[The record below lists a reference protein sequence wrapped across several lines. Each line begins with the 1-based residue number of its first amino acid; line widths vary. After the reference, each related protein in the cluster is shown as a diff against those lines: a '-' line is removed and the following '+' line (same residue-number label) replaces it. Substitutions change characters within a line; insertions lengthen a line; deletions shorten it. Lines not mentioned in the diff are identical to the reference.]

1 MSKLRLITVFL
12 FAVFMVLGVT
22 AQVHTQ
28 KGIVRKVTRSASDP
42 FIPVQGVQVIVS
54 GEANK
59 ASDKDGRFSLKVK
72 VTDKAGSYTLTAV
85 RVPQGS
91 KYMLAS
97 PSKGKRL
104 FISANDL
111 EVSLITPEEKEMEYK
126 KRYELLKEKYEEQS
140 LSLRKLRNELNKRL
154 GELSESDVHYARLKA
169 ECDSIRK
176 LYLDYINNEDKID
189 EVIKELAEELAL
201 TDYQS
206 LDSLEL
212 KIYELKKN
220 GEWKALN
227 DLIRESMP
235 GGAEEAWKVIEQ
247 QQRNADAKVEQAKL
261 ELARGLSEQ
270 QRLIQQRSQWFGKME
285 TAIESFKMQHLNDS
299 VSHYYEILTKAAP
312 TNWDYLIAAGR
323 FEEDYM
329 ADYNRAMNYQLSALN
344 TTDNDT
350 YKATSYIIIGGIY
363 EKLDDYSKALE
374 CYEKSLKIRLSVYG
388 ENDEIVANDYERMGQ
403 IYFAQDDCS
412 KALEYYEK
420 SLNIYLM
427 IYGENASW
435 GIANVSIGMG
445 RVYSNQGDY
454 SKALVCFEG
463 ALKIFLLL
471 NGDNHPA
478 VATSYSYIG
487 QIYFAQNDYSKALD
501 YFKKSLKLDLSF
513 FGENHPSVA
522 SGYYNIGYV
531 YFAQG
536 DYSKAL
542 EYFEE
547 VLKIRLSVYGENHSR
562 VASVYN
568 DIGEIYSVQG
578 DDFKALDYF
587 KKSLKIV
594 LSVYGEN
601 HSQVSSIYDHIGE
614 IYFAQ
619 KDYSKAL
626 YYFEESMS
634 VQLLM
639 KSLAETGSYTVRPET
654 LAAIQENFSC
664 GWSSEEEVAGEIRV
678 RYEKDNY
685 LCDTH
690 TAVAFH
696 VAAQKKRAGVPMVV
710 LSTASPFKFPRSV
723 LEALGRTAP
732 ENDFEAMQQLEA
744 ATAHTAPAS
753 LAALRQKPE
762 RFNTVIDPAQIAE
775 VALGYQE

>member
-42 FIPVQGVQVIVS
+42 YIPVQGVQVIVS

-374 CYEKSLKIRLSVYG
+374 CYEKSL
-388 ENDEIVANDYERMGQ
+388 
-403 IYFAQDDCS
+403 
-412 KALEYYEK
+412 
-420 SLNIYLM
+420 NIYLM

-501 YFKKSLKLDLSF
+501 YFKKSLK
-513 FGENHPSVA
+513 
-522 SGYYNIGYV
+522 
-531 YFAQG
+531 
-536 DYSKAL
+536 
-542 EYFEE
+542 
-547 VLKIRLSVYGENHSR
+547 
-562 VASVYN
+562 
-568 DIGEIYSVQG
+568 
-578 DDFKALDYF
+578 
-587 KKSLKIV
+587 IV

-626 YYFEESMS
+626 YYFEES
-634 VQLLM
+634 LKIRL
-639 KSLAETGSYTVRPET
+639 SLFG
-654 LAAIQENFSC
+654 EN
-664 GWSSEEEVAGEIRV
+664 
-678 RYEKDNY
+678 
-685 LCDTH
+685 H
-690 TAVAFH
+690 
-696 VAAQKKRAGVPMVV
+696 P
-710 LSTASPFKFPRSV
+710 
-723 LEALGRTAP
+723 
-732 ENDFEAMQQLEA
+732 
-744 ATAHTAPAS
+744 
-753 LAALRQKPE
+753 
-762 RFNTVIDPAQIAE
+762 E
-775 VALGYQE
+775 VALSYYSIGSLYIIQGDKSKALNYYEKSLKIRLSVYGENHPLTKEIMDLINVANSKVLQSPETTK

>member
-1 MSKLRLITVFL
+1 MSKLRLITAFL
-12 FAVFMVLGVT
+12 FAIFMVLGVT

-374 CYEKSLKIRLSVYG
+374 
-388 ENDEIVANDYERMGQ
+388 
-403 IYFAQDDCS
+403 
-412 KALEYYEK
+412 YYEK

-501 YFKKSLKLDLSF
+501 YFKKSLNLDLSF
-513 FGENHPSVA
+513 FGENHPEVA

-626 YYFEESMS
+626 YYFEES
-634 VQLLM
+634 LKIRL
-639 KSLAETGSYTVRPET
+639 SLFG
-654 LAAIQENFSC
+654 EN
-664 GWSSEEEVAGEIRV
+664 
-678 RYEKDNY
+678 
-685 LCDTH
+685 H
-690 TAVAFH
+690 
-696 VAAQKKRAGVPMVV
+696 P
-710 LSTASPFKFPRSV
+710 
-723 LEALGRTAP
+723 
-732 ENDFEAMQQLEA
+732 
-744 ATAHTAPAS
+744 
-753 LAALRQKPE
+753 
-762 RFNTVIDPAQIAE
+762 E
-775 VALGYQE
+775 VALSYYSIGSLYIIQGDKSKALNYYEKSLKIRLSVYGENHPLTKEIMDLINVAANSKVLQSPETTK

>member
-1 MSKLRLITVFL
+1 MSKLRLITAFL
-12 FAVFMVLGVT
+12 FAIFMVLGVT

-189 EVIKELAEELAL
+189 EVIKELAGELAL

-212 KIYELKKN
+212 RIYKLKKN

-285 TAIESFKMQHLNDS
+285 TAIESS
-299 VSHYYEILTKAAP
+299 
-312 TNWDYLIAAGR
+312 R
-323 FEEDYM
+323 
-329 ADYNRAMNYQLSALN
+329 
-344 TTDNDT
+344 
-350 YKATSYIIIGGIY
+350 
-363 EKLDDYSKALE
+363 
-374 CYEKSLKIRLSVYG
+374 
-388 ENDEIVANDYERMGQ
+388 
-403 IYFAQDDCS
+403 CS
-412 KALEYYEK
+412 
-420 SLNIYLM
+420 I
-427 IYGENASW
+427 
-435 GIANVSIGMG
+435 
-445 RVYSNQGDY
+445 
-454 SKALVCFEG
+454 
-463 ALKIFLLL
+463 
-471 NGDNHPA
+471 
-478 VATSYSYIG
+478 
-487 QIYFAQNDYSKALD
+487 
-501 YFKKSLKLDLSF
+501 
-513 FGENHPSVA
+513 
-522 SGYYNIGYV
+522 
-531 YFAQG
+531 
-536 DYSKAL
+536 
-542 EYFEE
+542 
-547 VLKIRLSVYGENHSR
+547 
-562 VASVYN
+562 
-568 DIGEIYSVQG
+568 
-578 DDFKALDYF
+578 
-587 KKSLKIV
+587 
-594 LSVYGEN
+594 
-601 HSQVSSIYDHIGE
+601 
-614 IYFAQ
+614 
-619 KDYSKAL
+619 
-626 YYFEESMS
+626 
-634 VQLLM
+634 
-639 KSLAETGSYTVRPET
+639 
-654 LAAIQENFSC
+654 
-664 GWSSEEEVAGEIRV
+664 
-678 RYEKDNY
+678 
-685 LCDTH
+685 
-690 TAVAFH
+690 
-696 VAAQKKRAGVPMVV
+696 
-710 LSTASPFKFPRSV
+710 
-723 LEALGRTAP
+723 
-732 ENDFEAMQQLEA
+732 
-744 ATAHTAPAS
+744 
-753 LAALRQKPE
+753 
-762 RFNTVIDPAQIAE
+762 
-775 VALGYQE
+775 

>member
-1 MSKLRLITVFL
+1 MSKLRLITAFL
-12 FAVFMVLGVT
+12 FAIFMVLGVT

-85 RVPQGS
+85 RVPQGP

-270 QRLIQQRSQWFGKME
+270 QRLIQQRSQWFEKME

-350 YKATSYIIIGGIY
+350 YKATSYIIIGGI
-363 EKLDDYSKALE
+363 
-374 CYEKSLKIRLSVYG
+374 
-388 ENDEIVANDYERMGQ
+388 
-403 IYFAQDDCS
+403 
-412 KALEYYEK
+412 
-420 SLNIYLM
+420 
-427 IYGENASW
+427 
-435 GIANVSIGMG
+435 
-445 RVYSNQGDY
+445 
-454 SKALVCFEG
+454 
-463 ALKIFLLL
+463 
-471 NGDNHPA
+471 
-478 VATSYSYIG
+478 
-487 QIYFAQNDYSKALD
+487 
-501 YFKKSLKLDLSF
+501 
-513 FGENHPSVA
+513 
-522 SGYYNIGYV
+522 
-531 YFAQG
+531 
-536 DYSKAL
+536 
-542 EYFEE
+542 
-547 VLKIRLSVYGENHSR
+547 
-562 VASVYN
+562 
-568 DIGEIYSVQG
+568 
-578 DDFKALDYF
+578 
-587 KKSLKIV
+587 
-594 LSVYGEN
+594 
-601 HSQVSSIYDHIGE
+601 
-614 IYFAQ
+614 
-619 KDYSKAL
+619 
-626 YYFEESMS
+626 
-634 VQLLM
+634 
-639 KSLAETGSYTVRPET
+639 
-654 LAAIQENFSC
+654 
-664 GWSSEEEVAGEIRV
+664 
-678 RYEKDNY
+678 
-685 LCDTH
+685 
-690 TAVAFH
+690 
-696 VAAQKKRAGVPMVV
+696 
-710 LSTASPFKFPRSV
+710 
-723 LEALGRTAP
+723 
-732 ENDFEAMQQLEA
+732 
-744 ATAHTAPAS
+744 
-753 LAALRQKPE
+753 
-762 RFNTVIDPAQIAE
+762 
-775 VALGYQE
+775 

>member
-270 QRLIQQRSQWFGKME
+270 QRLIHQRSLWFGKME

-363 EKLDDYSKALE
+363 EKL
-374 CYEKSLKIRLSVYG
+374 
-388 ENDEIVANDYERMGQ
+388 
-403 IYFAQDDCS
+403 DDCS

-531 YFAQG
+531 YFAHG

-626 YYFEESMS
+626 YYFEES
-634 VQLLM
+634 LKIRL
-639 KSLAETGSYTVRPET
+639 SLFG
-654 LAAIQENFSC
+654 EN
-664 GWSSEEEVAGEIRV
+664 
-678 RYEKDNY
+678 
-685 LCDTH
+685 H
-690 TAVAFH
+690 
-696 VAAQKKRAGVPMVV
+696 P
-710 LSTASPFKFPRSV
+710 
-723 LEALGRTAP
+723 
-732 ENDFEAMQQLEA
+732 
-744 ATAHTAPAS
+744 
-753 LAALRQKPE
+753 
-762 RFNTVIDPAQIAE
+762 E
-775 VALGYQE
+775 VALSYYSIGSLYIIQGDKSKALNYYEKSLKIRLSVYGENHPLTKEIMDLINVANSKVLQSPETTK

>member
-28 KGIVRKVTRSASDP
+28 KGVVRKITRSVSDP
-42 FIPVQGVQVIVS
+42 FIPVQGVQVVVS
-54 GEANK
+54 GQANK
-59 ASDKDGRFSLKVK
+59 ASDKNGRFSLEVK

-270 QRLIQQRSQWFGKME
+270 QRLIQQRSQWFEKME
-285 TAIESFKMQHLNDS
+285 IAIESFKMQHLNDS

-312 TNWDYLIAAGR
+312 TNCKYLNTAGM
-323 FEEDYM
+323 FEDQYM
-329 ADYNRAMNYQLSALN
+329 ADYSRAMNYFLSALGIAK
-344 TTDNDT
+344 NDLD
-350 YKATSYIIIGGIY
+350 KADSYNNMGGIYQVQGDISRAKEYYEKALNISLSVNGENDLGVAVCYSNIGGIY
-363 EKLDDYSKALE
+363 QDQGDYVNALTYYKKALE
-374 CYEKSLKIRLSVYG
+374 IQLSYG
-388 ENDEIVANDYERMGQ
+388 EISPDVSTTYNNIGNLYSDQGNK
-403 IYFAQDDCS
+403 S

-420 SLNIYLM
+420 SL
-427 IYGENASW
+427 
-435 GIANVSIGMG
+435 
-445 RVYSNQGDY
+445 
-454 SKALVCFEG
+454 
-463 ALKIFLLL
+463 KIDLSLYRE
-471 NGDNHPA
+471 DHPQ
-478 VATSYSYIG
+478 VAT
-487 QIYFAQNDYSKALD
+487 Q
-501 YFKKSLKLDLSF
+501 
-513 FGENHPSVA
+513 
-522 SGYYNIGYV
+522 YYNIGQV
-531 YFAQG
+531 YYSQENYDKALEYNEKALEGLLVNGVNLPLAASAYYNIGVIYYNRKYYAKSLLFLEKSLAIDRKILDENDCSIRQTLQLISDATKRQTQQISDQITFYNGAGEIYYEKG

-542 EYFEE
+542 ECFKEALNVE
-547 VLKIRLSVYGENHSR
+547 LSVYGENNPTIA
-562 VASVYN
+562 ASYN
-568 DIGEIYSVQG
+568 RIGKMYFYQKEYPEALIY
-578 DDFKALDYF
+578 FEKAL
-587 KKSLKIV
+587 KIW
-594 LSVYGEN
+594 LPVYDKNYLDVAGCYGN
-601 HSQVSSIYDHIGE
+601 IGMM
-614 IYFAQ
+614 YAFLGNN
-619 KDYSKAL
+619 SKAL
-626 YYFEESMS
+626 MFLEKALAIYRSTLGEEDNST
-634 VQLLM
+634 
-639 KSLAETGSYTVRPET
+639 KET
-654 LAAIQENFSC
+654 LEWIKY
-664 GWSSEEEVAGEIRV
+664 V
-678 RYEKDNY
+678 
-685 LCDTH
+685 T
-690 TAVAFH
+690 
-696 VAAQKKRAGVPMVV
+696 
-710 LSTASPFKFPRSV
+710 
-723 LEALGRTAP
+723 
-732 ENDFEAMQQLEA
+732 
-744 ATAHTAPAS
+744 S
-753 LAALRQKPE
+753 LQAKQS
-762 RFNTVIDPAQIAE
+762 FVQ
-775 VALGYQE
+775 

>member
-1 MSKLRLITVFL
+1 MSRLRLITVFL

-28 KGIVRKVTRSASDP
+28 KGVVRKITRSVSDP
-42 FIPVQGVQVIVS
+42 FIPVQGVQVVVS
-54 GEANK
+54 GQANK
-59 ASDKDGRFSLKVK
+59 ASDKNGRFSLEVK

-85 RVPQGS
+85 RMPQGS

-104 FISANDL
+104 FVSANDL
-111 EVSLITPEEKEMEYK
+111 EVSLITPEEKETEYK
-126 KRYELLKEKYEEQS
+126 KQYELLKEKYEEQS

-363 EKLDDYSKALE
+363 EKLDDYSKAL
-374 CYEKSLKIRLSVYG
+374 
-388 ENDEIVANDYERMGQ
+388 
-403 IYFAQDDCS
+403 
-412 KALEYYEK
+412 
-420 SLNIYLM
+420 
-427 IYGENASW
+427 
-435 GIANVSIGMG
+435 
-445 RVYSNQGDY
+445 
-454 SKALVCFEG
+454 
-463 ALKIFLLL
+463 
-471 NGDNHPA
+471 
-478 VATSYSYIG
+478 
-487 QIYFAQNDYSKALD
+487 D

-614 IYFAQ
+614 VYFAQ

-626 YYFEESMS
+626 YYFEES
-634 VQLLM
+634 LKIRL
-639 KSLAETGSYTVRPET
+639 SLFG
-654 LAAIQENFSC
+654 EN
-664 GWSSEEEVAGEIRV
+664 
-678 RYEKDNY
+678 
-685 LCDTH
+685 H
-690 TAVAFH
+690 
-696 VAAQKKRAGVPMVV
+696 P
-710 LSTASPFKFPRSV
+710 
-723 LEALGRTAP
+723 
-732 ENDFEAMQQLEA
+732 
-744 ATAHTAPAS
+744 
-753 LAALRQKPE
+753 
-762 RFNTVIDPAQIAE
+762 E
-775 VALGYQE
+775 VALSYYSIGSLYIIQGDKSKALNYYEKSLKIRLSVYGENHPLTKEIMDLINVANSKVLQSPETTK

>member
-374 CYEKSLKIRLSVYG
+374 CYEKSL
-388 ENDEIVANDYERMGQ
+388 
-403 IYFAQDDCS
+403 
-412 KALEYYEK
+412 
-420 SLNIYLM
+420 NIYLM

-501 YFKKSLKLDLSF
+501 YFKKSLNLDLSF
-513 FGENHPSVA
+513 FGENHPEVA

-614 IYFAQ
+614 VYFAQ
-619 KDYSKAL
+619 KDYS
-626 YYFEESMS
+626 
-634 VQLLM
+634 
-639 KSLAETGSYTVRPET
+639 
-654 LAAIQENFSC
+654 IQTR
-664 GWSSEEEVAGEIRV
+664 I
-678 RYEKDNY
+678 
-685 LCDTH
+685 
-690 TAVAFH
+690 
-696 VAAQKKRAGVPMVV
+696 
-710 LSTASPFKFPRSV
+710 
-723 LEALGRTAP
+723 
-732 ENDFEAMQQLEA
+732 
-744 ATAHTAPAS
+744 
-753 LAALRQKPE
+753 
-762 RFNTVIDPAQIAE
+762 
-775 VALGYQE
+775 

>member
-363 EKLDDYSKALE
+363 EKLDDYSKAL
-374 CYEKSLKIRLSVYG
+374 
-388 ENDEIVANDYERMGQ
+388 
-403 IYFAQDDCS
+403 
-412 KALEYYEK
+412 
-420 SLNIYLM
+420 
-427 IYGENASW
+427 
-435 GIANVSIGMG
+435 
-445 RVYSNQGDY
+445 
-454 SKALVCFEG
+454 
-463 ALKIFLLL
+463 
-471 NGDNHPA
+471 
-478 VATSYSYIG
+478 
-487 QIYFAQNDYSKALD
+487 D

-626 YYFEESMS
+626 YYFEES
-634 VQLLM
+634 LKIRL
-639 KSLAETGSYTVRPET
+639 SLFG
-654 LAAIQENFSC
+654 EN
-664 GWSSEEEVAGEIRV
+664 
-678 RYEKDNY
+678 
-685 LCDTH
+685 H
-690 TAVAFH
+690 
-696 VAAQKKRAGVPMVV
+696 P
-710 LSTASPFKFPRSV
+710 
-723 LEALGRTAP
+723 
-732 ENDFEAMQQLEA
+732 
-744 ATAHTAPAS
+744 
-753 LAALRQKPE
+753 
-762 RFNTVIDPAQIAE
+762 E
-775 VALGYQE
+775 VALSYYSIGSLYIIQGDKSKALNYYEKSLKIRLSVYGENHPLTKEIMDLINVANSKVLQSPETTK

>member
-1 MSKLRLITVFL
+1 MSKLRLITAFL
-12 FAVFMVLGVT
+12 FAIFMVLGVT

-189 EVIKELAEELAL
+189 EVIKELAGELAL

-212 KIYELKKN
+212 RIYKLKKN

-374 CYEKSLKIRLSVYG
+374 C
-388 ENDEIVANDYERMGQ
+388 
-403 IYFAQDDCS
+403 
-412 KALEYYEK
+412 YEK

-614 IYFAQ
+614 VYFAQ

-626 YYFEESMS
+626 YYFEES
-634 VQLLM
+634 LKIRL
-639 KSLAETGSYTVRPET
+639 SLFG
-654 LAAIQENFSC
+654 EN
-664 GWSSEEEVAGEIRV
+664 
-678 RYEKDNY
+678 
-685 LCDTH
+685 H
-690 TAVAFH
+690 
-696 VAAQKKRAGVPMVV
+696 P
-710 LSTASPFKFPRSV
+710 
-723 LEALGRTAP
+723 
-732 ENDFEAMQQLEA
+732 
-744 ATAHTAPAS
+744 
-753 LAALRQKPE
+753 
-762 RFNTVIDPAQIAE
+762 E
-775 VALGYQE
+775 VALSYYSIGSLYIIQGDKSKALNYYEKSLKIRLSVYGENHPLTKEIMDLINVANSKVLQSPETTK

>member
-1 MSKLRLITVFL
+1 MSRLRLITVFL

-42 FIPVQGVQVIVS
+42 FIPVQGVQVVVS
-54 GEANK
+54 GQANK
-59 ASDKDGRFSLKVK
+59 ASDKNGRFSLEVK

-85 RVPQGS
+85 RMPQGS

-104 FISANDL
+104 FVSANDL

-154 GELSESDVHYARLKA
+154 GELNESDVHYARLKV

-312 TNWDYLIAAGR
+312 TNCKYLNTAGM
-323 FEEDYM
+323 FEDQYM
-329 ADYNRAMNYQLSALN
+329 ADYSRAMNYFLSALGIAK
-344 TTDNDT
+344 NDLD
-350 YKATSYIIIGGIY
+350 KADSYNNMGGIYQVQGDISRAKEYYEKALNISLSVNGENDLGVAVCYSNIGGIY
-363 EKLDDYSKALE
+363 QDQGDYVNALTYYKKALE
-374 CYEKSLKIRLSVYG
+374 IQLSYG
-388 ENDEIVANDYERMGQ
+388 EISPDVSTTYNNIGNLYSDQRNK
-403 IYFAQDDCS
+403 S

-420 SLNIYLM
+420 SL
-427 IYGENASW
+427 
-435 GIANVSIGMG
+435 
-445 RVYSNQGDY
+445 
-454 SKALVCFEG
+454 
-463 ALKIFLLL
+463 KIDLSLYRE
-471 NGDNHPA
+471 DHPQ
-478 VATSYSYIG
+478 VAT
-487 QIYFAQNDYSKALD
+487 Q
-501 YFKKSLKLDLSF
+501 
-513 FGENHPSVA
+513 
-522 SGYYNIGYV
+522 YYNIGQV
-531 YFAQG
+531 YYSQKNYDKALEYNEKALEGLLVNGVNLPLAASAYYNIGVIYYNRKYYAKSLLFLEKSLAIDRKILDENDCSIRQTLQLISDATKRQTQQISDQITFYNGAGEIYYEKG

-542 EYFEE
+542 ECFKEALNVE
-547 VLKIRLSVYGENHSR
+547 LSVYGENNPTIA
-562 VASVYN
+562 ASYN
-568 DIGEIYSVQG
+568 RIGKMYFYQKEYPEALIY
-578 DDFKALDYF
+578 FEKAL
-587 KKSLKIV
+587 KIW
-594 LSVYGEN
+594 LPVYDKNYLDVAGCYGN
-601 HSQVSSIYDHIGE
+601 IGMM
-614 IYFAQ
+614 YAFLGNN
-619 KDYSKAL
+619 SKAL
-626 YYFEESMS
+626 MFLEKALAIYRSTLGEEDNST
-634 VQLLM
+634 
-639 KSLAETGSYTVRPET
+639 KET
-654 LAAIQENFSC
+654 LEWIKY
-664 GWSSEEEVAGEIRV
+664 V
-678 RYEKDNY
+678 
-685 LCDTH
+685 T
-690 TAVAFH
+690 
-696 VAAQKKRAGVPMVV
+696 
-710 LSTASPFKFPRSV
+710 
-723 LEALGRTAP
+723 
-732 ENDFEAMQQLEA
+732 
-744 ATAHTAPAS
+744 S
-753 LAALRQKPE
+753 LQAKQS
-762 RFNTVIDPAQIAE
+762 FVQ
-775 VALGYQE
+775 

>member
-1 MSKLRLITVFL
+1 MSKLRLITAFL
-12 FAVFMVLGVT
+12 FAIFMVLGVT

-227 DLIRESMP
+227 DLIRESML

-363 EKLDDYSKALE
+363 EKLDDYSKAL
-374 CYEKSLKIRLSVYG
+374 
-388 ENDEIVANDYERMGQ
+388 
-403 IYFAQDDCS
+403 
-412 KALEYYEK
+412 
-420 SLNIYLM
+420 
-427 IYGENASW
+427 
-435 GIANVSIGMG
+435 
-445 RVYSNQGDY
+445 
-454 SKALVCFEG
+454 
-463 ALKIFLLL
+463 
-471 NGDNHPA
+471 
-478 VATSYSYIG
+478 
-487 QIYFAQNDYSKALD
+487 D
-501 YFKKSLKLDLSF
+501 YFKKSLNLDLSF
-513 FGENHPSVA
+513 FGENHPEVA

-614 IYFAQ
+614 VYFAQ

-626 YYFEESMS
+626 YYFEES
-634 VQLLM
+634 LKIRL
-639 KSLAETGSYTVRPET
+639 SLFG
-654 LAAIQENFSC
+654 EN
-664 GWSSEEEVAGEIRV
+664 
-678 RYEKDNY
+678 
-685 LCDTH
+685 H
-690 TAVAFH
+690 
-696 VAAQKKRAGVPMVV
+696 P
-710 LSTASPFKFPRSV
+710 
-723 LEALGRTAP
+723 
-732 ENDFEAMQQLEA
+732 
-744 ATAHTAPAS
+744 
-753 LAALRQKPE
+753 
-762 RFNTVIDPAQIAE
+762 E
-775 VALGYQE
+775 VALSYYSIGSLYIIQGDKSKALNYYEKSLKIRLSVYGENHPLTKEIMDLINVAANSKVLQSPETTK

>member
-1 MSKLRLITVFL
+1 MSKLRLITAFL
-12 FAVFMVLGVT
+12 FAIFMVLGVT

-85 RVPQGS
+85 RVPQGP

-270 QRLIQQRSQWFGKME
+270 QRLIQQRSQWFEKME

-363 EKLDDYSKALE
+363 EKLDDY
-374 CYEKSLKIRLSVYG
+374 
-388 ENDEIVANDYERMGQ
+388 
-403 IYFAQDDCS
+403 S

-501 YFKKSLKLDLSF
+501 YFKKSLNLDLSF
-513 FGENHPSVA
+513 FGENHPEVA

-614 IYFAQ
+614 VYFAQ

-626 YYFEESMS
+626 YYFEES
-634 VQLLM
+634 LKIRL
-639 KSLAETGSYTVRPET
+639 SLFG
-654 LAAIQENFSC
+654 EN
-664 GWSSEEEVAGEIRV
+664 
-678 RYEKDNY
+678 
-685 LCDTH
+685 H
-690 TAVAFH
+690 
-696 VAAQKKRAGVPMVV
+696 P
-710 LSTASPFKFPRSV
+710 
-723 LEALGRTAP
+723 
-732 ENDFEAMQQLEA
+732 
-744 ATAHTAPAS
+744 
-753 LAALRQKPE
+753 
-762 RFNTVIDPAQIAE
+762 E
-775 VALGYQE
+775 VALSYYSIGSLYIIQGDKSKALNYYEKSLKIRLSVYGENHPLTKEIMDLINVAANSKVLQSPETTK

>member
-1 MSKLRLITVFL
+1 MSRLRLITVFL

-104 FISANDL
+104 FVSANDL
-111 EVSLITPEEKEMEYK
+111 EVSLITPEEKETEYK
-126 KRYELLKEKYEEQS
+126 KQYELLKEKYEEQS

-154 GELSESDVHYARLKA
+154 GELNESDVHYARLKV

-363 EKLDDYSKALE
+363 EKLDDY
-374 CYEKSLKIRLSVYG
+374 
-388 ENDEIVANDYERMGQ
+388 
-403 IYFAQDDCS
+403 S

-626 YYFEESMS
+626 YYFEES
-634 VQLLM
+634 LKIRL
-639 KSLAETGSYTVRPET
+639 SLFG
-654 LAAIQENFSC
+654 EN
-664 GWSSEEEVAGEIRV
+664 
-678 RYEKDNY
+678 
-685 LCDTH
+685 H
-690 TAVAFH
+690 
-696 VAAQKKRAGVPMVV
+696 P
-710 LSTASPFKFPRSV
+710 
-723 LEALGRTAP
+723 
-732 ENDFEAMQQLEA
+732 
-744 ATAHTAPAS
+744 
-753 LAALRQKPE
+753 
-762 RFNTVIDPAQIAE
+762 E
-775 VALGYQE
+775 VALSYYSIGSLYIIQGDKSKALNYYEKSLKIRLSVYGENHPLTKEIMDLINVANSKVLQSPETTK

>member
-28 KGIVRKVTRSASDP
+28 KGVVRKITRSVSDP
-42 FIPVQGVQVIVS
+42 FIPVQGVQVVVS
-54 GEANK
+54 GQANK
-59 ASDKDGRFSLKVK
+59 ASDKNGRFSLEVK

-85 RVPQGS
+85 RMPQGS

-104 FISANDL
+104 FVSANDL
-111 EVSLITPEEKEMEYK
+111 EVSLITPEEKETEYK
-126 KRYELLKEKYEEQS
+126 KQYELLKEKYEEQS

-312 TNWDYLIAAGR
+312 TNCKYLNTAGM
-323 FEEDYM
+323 FEDQYM
-329 ADYNRAMNYQLSALN
+329 ADYSRAMNYFLSALGIAK
-344 TTDNDT
+344 NDLD
-350 YKATSYIIIGGIY
+350 KADSYNNMGGIYQVQGDISRAKEYYEKALNISLSVNGENDLGVAVCYSNIGGIY
-363 EKLDDYSKALE
+363 QDQGDYVNALTYYKKALE
-374 CYEKSLKIRLSVYG
+374 IQLSYG
-388 ENDEIVANDYERMGQ
+388 EISPDVSTTYNNIGNLYSDQRNK
-403 IYFAQDDCS
+403 S

-420 SLNIYLM
+420 SL
-427 IYGENASW
+427 
-435 GIANVSIGMG
+435 
-445 RVYSNQGDY
+445 
-454 SKALVCFEG
+454 
-463 ALKIFLLL
+463 KIDLSLYRE
-471 NGDNHPA
+471 DHPQ
-478 VATSYSYIG
+478 VAT
-487 QIYFAQNDYSKALD
+487 Q
-501 YFKKSLKLDLSF
+501 
-513 FGENHPSVA
+513 
-522 SGYYNIGYV
+522 YYNIGQV
-531 YFAQG
+531 YYSQKNYDKALEYNEKALEGLLVNGVNLPLAASAYYNIGVIYYNRKYYAKSLLFLEKSLAIDRKILDENDCSIRQTLQLISDATKRQTQQISDQITFYNGAGEIYYEKG

-542 EYFEE
+542 ECFKEALNVE
-547 VLKIRLSVYGENHSR
+547 LSVYGENNPTIA
-562 VASVYN
+562 ASYN
-568 DIGEIYSVQG
+568 RIGKMYFYQKEYPEALIY
-578 DDFKALDYF
+578 FEKAL
-587 KKSLKIV
+587 KIW
-594 LSVYGEN
+594 LPVYDKNYLDVAGCYGN
-601 HSQVSSIYDHIGE
+601 IGMM
-614 IYFAQ
+614 YAFLGNN
-619 KDYSKAL
+619 SKAL
-626 YYFEESMS
+626 MFLEKALAIYRSTLGEEDNST
-634 VQLLM
+634 
-639 KSLAETGSYTVRPET
+639 KET
-654 LAAIQENFSC
+654 LEWIKY
-664 GWSSEEEVAGEIRV
+664 V
-678 RYEKDNY
+678 
-685 LCDTH
+685 T
-690 TAVAFH
+690 
-696 VAAQKKRAGVPMVV
+696 
-710 LSTASPFKFPRSV
+710 
-723 LEALGRTAP
+723 
-732 ENDFEAMQQLEA
+732 
-744 ATAHTAPAS
+744 S
-753 LAALRQKPE
+753 LQAKQS
-762 RFNTVIDPAQIAE
+762 FVQ
-775 VALGYQE
+775 

>member
-374 CYEKSLKIRLSVYG
+374 
-388 ENDEIVANDYERMGQ
+388 
-403 IYFAQDDCS
+403 
-412 KALEYYEK
+412 YYEK

-626 YYFEESMS
+626 YYFEES
-634 VQLLM
+634 LKIRL
-639 KSLAETGSYTVRPET
+639 SLFG
-654 LAAIQENFSC
+654 EN
-664 GWSSEEEVAGEIRV
+664 
-678 RYEKDNY
+678 
-685 LCDTH
+685 H
-690 TAVAFH
+690 
-696 VAAQKKRAGVPMVV
+696 P
-710 LSTASPFKFPRSV
+710 
-723 LEALGRTAP
+723 
-732 ENDFEAMQQLEA
+732 
-744 ATAHTAPAS
+744 
-753 LAALRQKPE
+753 
-762 RFNTVIDPAQIAE
+762 E
-775 VALGYQE
+775 VALSYYSIGSLYIIQGDKSKALNYYEKSLKIRLSVYGENHPLTKEIMDLINVANSKVLQSPETTK

>member
-374 CYEKSLKIRLSVYG
+374 CYEKSL
-388 ENDEIVANDYERMGQ
+388 
-403 IYFAQDDCS
+403 
-412 KALEYYEK
+412 
-420 SLNIYLM
+420 NIYLM

-626 YYFEESMS
+626 YYFEES
-634 VQLLM
+634 LKIRL
-639 KSLAETGSYTVRPET
+639 SLFG
-654 LAAIQENFSC
+654 EN
-664 GWSSEEEVAGEIRV
+664 
-678 RYEKDNY
+678 
-685 LCDTH
+685 H
-690 TAVAFH
+690 
-696 VAAQKKRAGVPMVV
+696 P
-710 LSTASPFKFPRSV
+710 
-723 LEALGRTAP
+723 
-732 ENDFEAMQQLEA
+732 
-744 ATAHTAPAS
+744 
-753 LAALRQKPE
+753 
-762 RFNTVIDPAQIAE
+762 E
-775 VALGYQE
+775 VALSYYSIGSLYIIQGDKSKALNYYEKSLKIRLSVYGENHPLTKEIMDLINVANSKVLQSPETTK

>member
-312 TNWDYLIAAGR
+312 TNWDYLIAAAR

-374 CYEKSLKIRLSVYG
+374 C
-388 ENDEIVANDYERMGQ
+388 
-403 IYFAQDDCS
+403 
-412 KALEYYEK
+412 YEK

-626 YYFEESMS
+626 YYFEES
-634 VQLLM
+634 LKIRL
-639 KSLAETGSYTVRPET
+639 SLFG
-654 LAAIQENFSC
+654 EN
-664 GWSSEEEVAGEIRV
+664 
-678 RYEKDNY
+678 
-685 LCDTH
+685 H
-690 TAVAFH
+690 
-696 VAAQKKRAGVPMVV
+696 P
-710 LSTASPFKFPRSV
+710 
-723 LEALGRTAP
+723 
-732 ENDFEAMQQLEA
+732 
-744 ATAHTAPAS
+744 
-753 LAALRQKPE
+753 
-762 RFNTVIDPAQIAE
+762 E
-775 VALGYQE
+775 VALSYYSIGSLYIIQGDKSKALNYYEKSLKIRLSVYGENHPLTKEIMDLINVANSKVLQSPETTK

>member
-270 QRLIQQRSQWFGKME
+270 QRLIQQRRQWFGKME

-626 YYFEESMS
+626 YYFEES
-634 VQLLM
+634 LKIRL
-639 KSLAETGSYTVRPET
+639 SLFG
-654 LAAIQENFSC
+654 EN
-664 GWSSEEEVAGEIRV
+664 
-678 RYEKDNY
+678 
-685 LCDTH
+685 H
-690 TAVAFH
+690 
-696 VAAQKKRAGVPMVV
+696 P
-710 LSTASPFKFPRSV
+710 
-723 LEALGRTAP
+723 
-732 ENDFEAMQQLEA
+732 
-744 ATAHTAPAS
+744 
-753 LAALRQKPE
+753 
-762 RFNTVIDPAQIAE
+762 E
-775 VALGYQE
+775 VALSYYSIGSLYIIQGDKSKALNYYEKSLKIRLSVYGENHPLTKEIMDLINVANSKVLQSPETTK

>member
-1 MSKLRLITVFL
+1 MSKLRLITAFL
-12 FAVFMVLGVT
+12 FAIFMVLGVT

-227 DLIRESMP
+227 DLIRESML

-412 KALEYYEK
+412 KALEY
-420 SLNIYLM
+420 
-427 IYGENASW
+427 
-435 GIANVSIGMG
+435 
-445 RVYSNQGDY
+445 
-454 SKALVCFEG
+454 
-463 ALKIFLLL
+463 
-471 NGDNHPA
+471 
-478 VATSYSYIG
+478 
-487 QIYFAQNDYSKALD
+487 
-501 YFKKSLKLDLSF
+501 FKKSLNLDLSF
-513 FGENHPSVA
+513 FGENHPEVA

-614 IYFAQ
+614 VYFAQ

-626 YYFEESMS
+626 YYFEES
-634 VQLLM
+634 LKIRL
-639 KSLAETGSYTVRPET
+639 SLFG
-654 LAAIQENFSC
+654 EN
-664 GWSSEEEVAGEIRV
+664 
-678 RYEKDNY
+678 
-685 LCDTH
+685 H
-690 TAVAFH
+690 
-696 VAAQKKRAGVPMVV
+696 P
-710 LSTASPFKFPRSV
+710 
-723 LEALGRTAP
+723 
-732 ENDFEAMQQLEA
+732 
-744 ATAHTAPAS
+744 
-753 LAALRQKPE
+753 
-762 RFNTVIDPAQIAE
+762 E
-775 VALGYQE
+775 VALSYYSIGSLYIIQGDKSKALNYYEKSLKIRLSVYGENHPLTKEIMDLINVAANSKVLQSPETTK

>member
-247 QQRNADAKVEQAKL
+247 QQRNADAKVKRVGIALVQKARDDLNILVNAACGGFHYIRTLDIELSAVIKEGVCIILCNLQNRLVLPAGAL
-261 ELARGLSEQ
+261 EHFVLTLVGIGGQVPYVRDVHHAVYIIPGIAEVFL
-270 QRLIQQRSQWFGKME
+270 
-285 TAIESFKMQHLNDS
+285 QH
-299 VSHYYEILTKAAP
+299 ILH
-312 TNWDYLIAAGR
+312 NIAAQVPNVGEVIDR
-323 FEEDYM
+323 GAAGVHLHVAGGMGFELLFFM
-329 ADYNRAMNYQLSALN
+329 G
-344 TTDNDT
+344 
-350 YKATSYIIIGGIY
+350 GGII
-363 EKLDDYSKALE
+363 EVHEA
-374 CYEKSLKIRLSVYG
+374 
-388 ENDEIVANDYERMGQ
+388 
-403 IYFAQDDCS
+403 
-412 KALEYYEK
+412 
-420 SLNIYLM
+420 
-427 IYGENASW
+427 
-435 GIANVSIGMG
+435 
-445 RVYSNQGDY
+445 
-454 SKALVCFEG
+454 
-463 ALKIFLLL
+463 FLLL
-471 NGDNHPA
+471 PFLAGGLLP
-478 VATSYSYIG
+478 
-487 QIYFAQNDYSKALD
+487 L
-501 YFKKSLKLDLSF
+501 
-513 FGENHPSVA
+513 
-522 SGYYNIGYV
+522 
-531 YFAQG
+531 
-536 DYSKAL
+536 AL
-542 EYFEE
+542 EILFIHE
-547 VLKIRLSVYGENHSR
+547 
-562 VASVYN
+562 
-568 DIGEIYSVQG
+568 
-578 DDFKALDYF
+578 FF
-587 KKSLKIV
+587 
-594 LSVYGEN
+594 
-601 HSQVSSIYDHIGE
+601 
-614 IYFAQ
+614 Q
-619 KDYSKAL
+619 KL
-626 YYFEESMS
+626 
-634 VQLLM
+634 Q
-639 KSLAETGSYTVRPET
+639 P
-654 LAAIQENFSC
+654 
-664 GWSSEEEVAGEIRV
+664 
-678 RYEKDNY
+678 
-685 LCDTH
+685 
-690 TAVAFH
+690 
-696 VAAQKKRAGVPMVV
+696 
-710 LSTASPFKFPRSV
+710 
-723 LEALGRTAP
+723 
-732 ENDFEAMQQLEA
+732 
-744 ATAHTAPAS
+744 
-753 LAALRQKPE
+753 
-762 RFNTVIDPAQIAE
+762 
-775 VALGYQE
+775 

>member
-85 RVPQGS
+85 RMPQGS

-111 EVSLITPEEKEMEYK
+111 EVSLITPEEKETEYK
-126 KRYELLKEKYEEQS
+126 KQYELLKEKYEEQS

-154 GELSESDVHYARLKA
+154 GELNESDVHYARLKV

-312 TNWDYLIAAGR
+312 TNCKYLNTAGM
-323 FEEDYM
+323 FEDQYM
-329 ADYNRAMNYQLSALN
+329 ADYSRAMNYFLSALGIAK
-344 TTDNDT
+344 NDLD
-350 YKATSYIIIGGIY
+350 KADSYNNMGGIYQVQGDISRAKEYYEKALNISLSVNGENDLGVAVCYSNIGGIY
-363 EKLDDYSKALE
+363 QDQGDYVNALTYYKKALE
-374 CYEKSLKIRLSVYG
+374 IQLSYG
-388 ENDEIVANDYERMGQ
+388 EISPDVSTTYNNIGNLYSDQGNK
-403 IYFAQDDCS
+403 S

-420 SLNIYLM
+420 SL
-427 IYGENASW
+427 
-435 GIANVSIGMG
+435 
-445 RVYSNQGDY
+445 
-454 SKALVCFEG
+454 
-463 ALKIFLLL
+463 KIDLSLYRE
-471 NGDNHPA
+471 DHPQ
-478 VATSYSYIG
+478 VAT
-487 QIYFAQNDYSKALD
+487 Q
-501 YFKKSLKLDLSF
+501 
-513 FGENHPSVA
+513 
-522 SGYYNIGYV
+522 YYNIGQV
-531 YFAQG
+531 YYSQKNYDKALEYNEKALEGLLVNGVNLPLAASAYYNIGVIYYNRKYYAKSLLFLEKSLAIDRKILDENDCSIRQTLQLISDATKRQTQQISDQITFYNGAGEIYYEKG

-542 EYFEE
+542 ECFKEALNVE
-547 VLKIRLSVYGENHSR
+547 LSVYGENNPTIA
-562 VASVYN
+562 ASYN
-568 DIGEIYSVQG
+568 RIGKMYFYQKEYPEALIY
-578 DDFKALDYF
+578 FEKAL
-587 KKSLKIV
+587 KIW
-594 LSVYGEN
+594 LPVYDKNYLDVAGCYGN
-601 HSQVSSIYDHIGE
+601 IGMM
-614 IYFAQ
+614 YAFLGNN
-619 KDYSKAL
+619 SKAL
-626 YYFEESMS
+626 MFLEKALAIYRSTLGEEDNST
-634 VQLLM
+634 
-639 KSLAETGSYTVRPET
+639 KET
-654 LAAIQENFSC
+654 LEWIKY
-664 GWSSEEEVAGEIRV
+664 V
-678 RYEKDNY
+678 
-685 LCDTH
+685 T
-690 TAVAFH
+690 
-696 VAAQKKRAGVPMVV
+696 
-710 LSTASPFKFPRSV
+710 
-723 LEALGRTAP
+723 
-732 ENDFEAMQQLEA
+732 
-744 ATAHTAPAS
+744 S
-753 LAALRQKPE
+753 LQAKQS
-762 RFNTVIDPAQIAE
+762 FVQ
-775 VALGYQE
+775 

>member
-363 EKLDDYSKALE
+363 EKLDDYSKAL
-374 CYEKSLKIRLSVYG
+374 
-388 ENDEIVANDYERMGQ
+388 
-403 IYFAQDDCS
+403 
-412 KALEYYEK
+412 
-420 SLNIYLM
+420 
-427 IYGENASW
+427 
-435 GIANVSIGMG
+435 
-445 RVYSNQGDY
+445 
-454 SKALVCFEG
+454 
-463 ALKIFLLL
+463 
-471 NGDNHPA
+471 
-478 VATSYSYIG
+478 
-487 QIYFAQNDYSKALD
+487 D

-601 HSQVSSIYDHIGE
+601 HSQVSSIYDYDSVSTFGRR
-614 IYFAQ
+614 YFAQ

-626 YYFEESMS
+626 YYFEES
-634 VQLLM
+634 LKIRL
-639 KSLAETGSYTVRPET
+639 SLFG
-654 LAAIQENFSC
+654 EN
-664 GWSSEEEVAGEIRV
+664 
-678 RYEKDNY
+678 
-685 LCDTH
+685 H
-690 TAVAFH
+690 
-696 VAAQKKRAGVPMVV
+696 P
-710 LSTASPFKFPRSV
+710 
-723 LEALGRTAP
+723 
-732 ENDFEAMQQLEA
+732 
-744 ATAHTAPAS
+744 
-753 LAALRQKPE
+753 
-762 RFNTVIDPAQIAE
+762 E
-775 VALGYQE
+775 VALSYYSIGSLYIIQGDKSKALNYYEKSLKIRLSVYGENHPLTKEIMDLINVANSKVLQSPETTK

>member
-1 MSKLRLITVFL
+1 MSKLRLITAFL
-12 FAVFMVLGVT
+12 FAIFMVLGVT

-189 EVIKELAEELAL
+189 EVIKELAGELAL

-212 KIYELKKN
+212 RIYKLKKN

-454 SKALVCFEG
+454 SKAL
-463 ALKIFLLL
+463 
-471 NGDNHPA
+471 
-478 VATSYSYIG
+478 
-487 QIYFAQNDYSKALD
+487 
-501 YFKKSLKLDLSF
+501 
-513 FGENHPSVA
+513 
-522 SGYYNIGYV
+522 
-531 YFAQG
+531 
-536 DYSKAL
+536 

-614 IYFAQ
+614 VYFAQ

-626 YYFEESMS
+626 YYFEES
-634 VQLLM
+634 LKIRL
-639 KSLAETGSYTVRPET
+639 SLFG
-654 LAAIQENFSC
+654 EN
-664 GWSSEEEVAGEIRV
+664 
-678 RYEKDNY
+678 
-685 LCDTH
+685 H
-690 TAVAFH
+690 
-696 VAAQKKRAGVPMVV
+696 P
-710 LSTASPFKFPRSV
+710 
-723 LEALGRTAP
+723 
-732 ENDFEAMQQLEA
+732 
-744 ATAHTAPAS
+744 
-753 LAALRQKPE
+753 
-762 RFNTVIDPAQIAE
+762 E
-775 VALGYQE
+775 VALSYYSIGSLYIIQGDKSKALNYYEKSLKIRLSVYGENHPLTKEIMDLINVAANSKVLQSPETTK